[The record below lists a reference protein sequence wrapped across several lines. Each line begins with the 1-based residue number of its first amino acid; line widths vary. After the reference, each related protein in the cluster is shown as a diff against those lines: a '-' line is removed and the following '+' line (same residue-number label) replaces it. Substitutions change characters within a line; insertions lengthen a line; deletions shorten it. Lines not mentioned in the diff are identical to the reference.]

1 MFANFFY
8 ICKAKGLNITLSEWL
23 TLQDAL
29 DKGLCESSLTQFYY
43 LARMTLVK
51 SETDFDKF
59 DMAFEE
65 AFKGITS
72 ENEISK
78 NMMKKTVFA

>member
-1 MFANFFY
+1 MFSNFFY

-23 TLQDAL
+23 TLQEAL

-43 LARMTLVK
+43 LARMILVK

-59 DMAFEE
+59 SD
-65 AFKGITS
+65 S
-72 ENEISK
+72 Y
-78 NMMKKTVFA
+78 